1 MSVYCRRAIRR
12 KGSGRVSPHSR
23 GDSGD
28 QTADGNNISD
38 SSTDRTLE
46 IARELGAAVV
56 NPDRLGYGYAY
67 RYGFSHARGDYVVM
81 GDADTTYD
89 FTELPKLFRL
99 VDAGDADLAMA
110 DSKGG
115 FTPCQRYTNT
125 SGIRY

>member
-1 MSVYCRRAIRR
+1 MSH
-12 KGSGRVSPHSR
+12 PHSR

-38 SSTDRTLE
+38 SSTDRALE

-81 GDADTTYD
+81 GDADTTY
-89 FTELPKLFRL
+89 TSRSFRSFS
-99 VDAGDADLAMA
+99 
-110 DSKGG
+110 DSLTRE
-115 FTPCQRYTNT
+115 TP
-125 SGIRY
+125 I